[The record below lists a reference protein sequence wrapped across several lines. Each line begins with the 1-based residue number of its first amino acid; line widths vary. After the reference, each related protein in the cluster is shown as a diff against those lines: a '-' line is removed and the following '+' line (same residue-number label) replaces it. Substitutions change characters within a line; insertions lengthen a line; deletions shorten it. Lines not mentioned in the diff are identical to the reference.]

1 MSRKGLSS
9 TIVPLR
15 SDRELE
21 EIAAVGEVLGRILDR
36 GLESCRPGVRT
47 IEIDQIIREA
57 IRDFGAESLFDGYA
71 PGVAT
76 PFPGVACIS
85 VHEQVVHGVP
95 GERVIRGG
103 DLVSVDVGIRM
114 EGWCADAA
122 RTILVPDEDG
132 QDGAGGESR
141 RLIQTTEG
149 LLESCIGM
157 IRPGRKWSE
166 IGLALERMADQSEF
180 GMVTEYVGHGIGR
193 DLHEPPK
200 VPAYANGFTGADFTL
215 AEGMVLAIE
224 PILTL
229 GRGPVGVGG
238 SDYGVPGRGLP
249 RWRMPVRLLDDG
261 WTVVTED
268 GSAAC
273 HIEWMVGVTGGGG
286 MVLGR

>member
-21 EIAAVGEVLGRILDR
+21 EIAAVGAVLARILDL
-36 GLESCRPGVRT
+36 GLEACRPGVRT
-47 IEIDQIIREA
+47 IEIDEVIRES
-57 IRDFGAESLFDGYA
+57 IRGFGAESLFDGYA

-95 GERVIRGG
+95 GERVIRVG

-122 RTILVPDEDG
+122 RTILVADEDG
-132 QDGAGGESR
+132 QDGADGASR
-141 RLIQTTEG
+141 RLIETTEG

-166 IGLALERMADQSEF
+166 VGLALERMADQSGF

-193 DLHEPPK
+193 ELHEPPK

-229 GRGPVGVGG
+229 GRGPVGEEG
-238 SDYGVPGRGLP
+238 SVYGVPGRGLP

-273 HIEWMVGVTGGGG
+273 HIEWMVGVTGVGG